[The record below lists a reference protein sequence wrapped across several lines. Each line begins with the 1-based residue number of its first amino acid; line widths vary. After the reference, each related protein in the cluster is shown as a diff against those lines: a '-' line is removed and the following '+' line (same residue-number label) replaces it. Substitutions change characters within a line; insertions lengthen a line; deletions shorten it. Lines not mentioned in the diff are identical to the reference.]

1 MEQEIAELLD
11 NFKTVEREFDEKK
24 AVDTE
29 MRDRIDDIQRQ
40 KVYLSL
46 EMILSRL
53 HLTIARQI

>member
-1 MEQEIAELLD
+1 LEQEIAELLD

>member
-1 MEQEIAELLD
+1 LEQEIAELLD

-29 MRDRIDDIQRQ
+29 MRDRIDEIQRQ